1 MTMGTEGTAGVPQ
14 SKLIQL
20 RPYQKEA
27 VEKLRGALRQ
37 GFRRIILVSPTG
49 SGKTEIG
56 FEVIRVAQIKGKRV
70 AFIANRV
77 HLVEQT
83 CRRLAKAGFEYGV
96 IQGANTMAPW
106 RAVLV
111 CSIQTLAR
119 RGMPDVDLIVV
130 DEAHACAG
138 TKAYLAA
145 IGNTYCIGLTAT
157 PYSKGLGKHF
167 EALNGRLFEK
177 VVSAARVKDLIQ
189 DGYLV
194 PADVWAPSEP
204 DLTGVSV
211 TAGDYNE
218 RQLGEA
224 VDKIELIG
232 DIVAH
237 WFKIASGTPTVVF
250 ATNIAHSKHIVEQ
263 FRKAGVTAEHLDCY
277 ATDAERQEILER
289 VTTGQTLVVS
299 NVGVLA
305 EGWDFP
311 ACRTLIL
318 ARPTRSLIRYLQ
330 MAGRV
335 LRPHPGKQRAI
346 ILDHSGVVR
355 RLGFPWDDFSQ
366 DLDDGKPRK
375 GGSSD
380 RKEPLPRPCPQCSL
394 VRPARELKC
403 PSCGFEVKRPD
414 GVEVRDGELV
424 PLAQTKGIPAL
435 REMNRGSIYRQLLSY
450 AHSKGFQEGW
460 ARHKYARIFGNY
472 PTVNK
477 GYEEPSGV
485 LLGWIRSEN
494 IRRSKSH
501 KGAA

>member
-1 MTMGTEGTAGVPQ
+1 MTDASP
-14 SKLIQL
+14 INL
-20 RPYQKEA
+20 RPYQTEA
-27 VEKLRGALRQ
+27 VASLRASLAMGAKRV
-37 GFRRIILVSPTG
+37 ILSSPTG

-56 FEVIRVAQIKGKRV
+56 FEIIRGAQTKGKRV
-70 AFIANRV
+70 AFIANRI
-77 HLVEQT
+77 HLVDQT

-96 IQGANTMAPW
+96 VQGANTKAPW

-138 TKAYLAA
+138 TKAYRDV
-145 IGNTYCIGLTAT
+145 IGKTFCIGLTAT
-157 PYSKGLGKHF
+157 PYSKGLGKHY
-167 EALNGRLFEK
+167 ESLNGKLFEQ
-177 VVSAARVKDLIQ
+177 VVTAARIKDLIR

-194 PADVWAPSEP
+194 SADVWAPSEP
-204 DLTGVSV
+204 DLSSVSMI
-211 TAGDYNE
+211 AGDYNE

-224 VDKIELIG
+224 VDKTELIG

-237 WFKIASGTPTVVF
+237 WFKIAAGTPTVVF

-263 FRKAGVTAEHLDCY
+263 FRNAGVTAEHLDCY
-277 ATDAERQEILER
+277 ATEDERRGILER
-289 VTTGQTLVVS
+289 VTGGQTLIVS

-335 LRPHPGKQRAI
+335 LRPHPGKDRAI

-380 RKEPLPRPCPQCSL
+380 RKEPLPRPCPQCSM

-414 GVEVRDGELV
+414 GVEVLDGELV
-424 PLAQTKGIPAL
+424 PLVQAKGIPSL
-435 REMNRGSIYRQLLSY
+435 REMNRGSIYHQLLEY
-450 AHSKGFQEGW
+450 ARSKGFQEGW
-460 ARHKYARIFGNY
+460 ARHKYAKIYGNY
-472 PTVNK
+472 PTMQK
-477 GYEEPSGV
+477 GLEAPCGV
-485 LLGWIRSEN
+485 LLGWIRNEN
-494 IRRSKSH
+494 IRWAKVH